1 VVAAVGA
8 AVAAADDR
16 DRDQSGLEQ
25 AMTKKPLKGC
35 LGVSR
40 RLGLAA
46 LFLALALPAMAADQ
60 KQTMFATP
68 EEAAKAIIDAA
79 AKDDTATLMAILGSE
94 GDNVISS
101 GDEVADKAALDRF
114 AAAAKQATRLE
125 KVGDD
130 KVIINVGSDDW
141 PMPIPIVKGT
151 DGWYFDTA
159 AGEDEI
165 INRRIGRNELGAI
178 DVCRAYVQAQRE
190 YAGKDRDGS
199 GVLKFAQKVTSSPN
213 KKDGL
218 YWPASSDGDVSPFG
232 PLVADAMKEGY
243 QKKGDQPIPYHG
255 YYFKVLRAQGSH
267 APGGDYDYVINGNM
281 IGGFALVAWPAEWA
295 VSGVMTFIVN
305 QQGIVYQKD
314 LGDQTDAIVAKMAK
328 YDPDSTWAKVE

>member
-1 VVAAVGA
+1 
-8 AVAAADDR
+8 
-16 DRDQSGLEQ
+16 
-25 AMTKKPLKGC
+25 MTKNRSKGC

-60 KQTMFATP
+60 KHTMFATP
-68 EEAAKAIIDAA
+68 EEAAKAIVDAA
-79 AKDDTATLMAILGSE
+79 GKGDKDALMAILGSE

-101 GDEVADKAALDRF
+101 GDDVADKAALDRF
-114 AAAAKQATRLE
+114 VAAAKQATRLE

-130 KVIINVGSDDW
+130 KVIINVGTDDW

-151 DGWYFDTA
+151 EGWYFDTP

-165 INRRIGRNELGAI
+165 INRRIGQNELGAI
-178 DVCRAYVQAQRE
+178 DVCNAYVQAQRE
-190 YAGKDRDGS
+190 YASKDRDGS

-213 KKDGL
+213 KQDGL
-218 YWPASSDGDVSPFG
+218 YWPASAGGEVSPFG

-255 YYFKVLRAQGSH
+255 YYFKVLQAQGSH
-267 APGGDYDYVINGNM
+267 APGGAYDYVINGNM
-281 IGGFALVAWPAEWA
+281 IAGFAMVAWPAEWD

-314 LGDQTDAIVAKMAK
+314 LGDKTDDIVAAMTR
-328 YDPDSTWAKVE
+328 YDPDSTWTKVQ

>member
-1 VVAAVGA
+1 
-8 AVAAADDR
+8 
-16 DRDQSGLEQ
+16 
-25 AMTKKPLKGC
+25 MTKYSMKGS
-35 LGVSR
+35 LGVTR
-40 RLGLAA
+40 RLGLVA

-60 KQTMFATP
+60 KQTTFATP
-68 EEAAKAIIDAA
+68 DEAAKAIVDAA
-79 AKDDTATLMAILGSE
+79 AKSDKDALMAILGPQGE
-94 GDNVISS
+94 DVLSS

-114 AAAAKQATRLE
+114 VAAAKQATRLE

-141 PMPIPIVKGT
+141 PMPIPIVKGA

-165 INRRIGRNELGAI
+165 INRRIGGNELGAI

-190 YAGKDRDGS
+190 YASKDRDGS
-199 GVLKFAQKVTSSPN
+199 GVLKFAQRVTSSPN
-213 KKDGL
+213 KQDGL
-218 YWPASSDGDVSPFG
+218 YWPASAGGEVSPFG
-232 PLVADAMKEGY
+232 PLVADAIKEGY

-255 YYFKVLRAQGSH
+255 YYFKVLRAQGPH
-267 APGGDYDYVINGNM
+267 APGGDYEYVINGNM
-281 IGGFALVAWPAEWA
+281 IAGFALVAWPAQWA

-314 LGDQTDAIVAKMAK
+314 LGDQTDTIVAKMAK
-328 YDPDSTWAKVE
+328 YDPDSSWTRVQ

>member
-1 VVAAVGA
+1 
-8 AVAAADDR
+8 
-16 DRDQSGLEQ
+16 
-25 AMTKKPLKGC
+25 MTMNRLKGC

-46 LFLALALPAMAADQ
+46 LFLVLALPAMAADQ

-68 EEAAKAIIDAA
+68 EEAAKAIVDAA
-79 AKDDTATLMAILGSE
+79 AKADNATLTAILGAE
-94 GDNVISS
+94 GENVLSS

-114 AAAAKQATRLE
+114 VAAAKVAMRLE
-125 KVGDD
+125 KVGDA
-130 KVIINVGSDDW
+130 KVVINVGADDW
-141 PMPIPIVKGT
+141 PMPIPIVKGA

-165 INRRIGRNELGAI
+165 INRRVGQNELGAI

-199 GVLKFAQKVTSSPN
+199 GVLKFAQKVTSSAN
-213 KKDGL
+213 KQDGL
-218 YWPASSDGDVSPFG
+218 YWPVSAGGEVSPFG
-232 PLVADAMKEGY
+232 PLIADAIKEGY

-255 YYFKVLRAQGSH
+255 YYFKILREQGSH
-267 APGGDYDYVINGNM
+267 APGGAYDYVINGNM
-281 IGGFALVAWPAEWA
+281 IAGFALVAWPAEWA

-314 LGDQTDAIVAKMAK
+314 LGENTGDIVAKMAK
-328 YDPDSTWAKVE
+328 YDPDSSWEKVQ

>member
-1 VVAAVGA
+1 
-8 AVAAADDR
+8 
-16 DRDQSGLEQ
+16 
-25 AMTKKPLKGC
+25 MTKNRLKDC
-35 LGVSR
+35 HGVSR

-46 LFLALALPAMAADQ
+46 LFLVLALPAMAADQ

-68 EEAAKAIIDAA
+68 EEAAKAIVDAA
-79 AKDDTATLMAILGSE
+79 AKGDNATLMAILGAE
-94 GDNVISS
+94 GENVLSS

-130 KVIINVGSDDW
+130 KVIINVGTDDW
-141 PMPIPIVKGT
+141 PMPIPIVKGA

-165 INRRIGRNELGAI
+165 INRRIGQNELGAI
-178 DVCRAYVQAQRE
+178 DVCRAYVEAQRE
-190 YAGKDRDGS
+190 YASKDRDGS
-199 GVLKFAQKVTSSPN
+199 GVLKFAQRVTSSPN
-213 KKDGL
+213 KQDGL
-218 YWPASSDGDVSPFG
+218 YWPASAGGEVSPFG
-232 PLVADAMKEGY
+232 PLVADAIKEGY

-267 APGGDYDYVINGNM
+267 APGGDYEYVINGNM
-281 IGGFALVAWPAEWA
+281 IAGFALVAWPAQWA

-314 LGDQTDAIVAKMAK
+314 LGDRTDAIVAKMAK
-328 YDPDSTWAKVE
+328 YDPDSSWTKVQ